1 MPSIAMRLRPLPLAL
16 AAGIALVAI
25 AAAASPAR
33 AEAPRRA
40 LTDGWRFQLAPRASC
55 AAIAKDDAQW
65 RSVRLPHT
73 WNDVDTFDAHVGYE
87 RDRGCYRLDLESRGE
102 WAGKLVRLRFLG
114 AYASARLWL
123 DGTELGRFDG
133 DFTGFHAD
141 VPAERLL
148 DGGRARPF
156 TLDVEVDNRASKSV
170 LPGRPDP
177 DYNLYGGLYR
187 EAHLEVLDPLHVE
200 PEATFARPAPMNDGV
215 WLVPVTV
222 GLANAGAAAVNAEV
236 ELDLTA
242 PDGSVEA
249 HGAGRVEVPAGGA
262 ARVEIDLG
270 PLDHPALWSPAQP
283 ALHEVHVRLRRGV
296 ALGDEHRFAIG
307 LRTARFDAERGFL
320 LNGAPLALR
329 GANRHQDF
337 PGMGSA
343 LPAGFQEL
351 DARVLKSMG
360 GNFVRTSHY
369 PQHPAFLDACDRL
382 GVVVFEEI
390 ATWKTVG
397 GRGFQDA
404 AARMMQA
411 MIERDRNHPSIVL
424 WGMMNEGRS
433 APMFERL
440 RKIAAGA
447 DPTRGVGY
455 AEHRFE
461 RALSKKTAGLADAIG
476 LNYRPERYAE
486 FKEAFPAGAF
496 FVSEHTN
503 RSHTTRGDLAA
514 ELIQVRF
521 IDADLNTYAALPW
534 LGGHALWSLHD
545 YGTERPGKK
554 TRTIHTSGAVD
565 AARVPRASYRYLAA
579 RWSEVPRAEIL
590 LPPVTSEAFAATKAP
605 GGGEPLAA
613 GTVVVPIATNCRG
626 GVTLTAD
633 GVERG
638 SKAGKPLLEWTLTSP
653 PSRLD
658 VRAECGDGRIAE
670 ARWEKPGPGVR
681 LVLTSDVPDVPRDGS
696 NAALVNV
703 RVEDAAGRLASD
715 WSGDVIVTTTRAG
728 RAVTIGDRGRVPIA
742 GGLGAFAV
750 ESTAGAARDAAIR
763 VIATQG
769 GLAPANLVL
778 PTR

>member
-1 MPSIAMRLRPLPLAL
+1 MRARSHAL
-16 AAGIALVAI
+16 AFAALIAV
-25 AAAASPAR
+25 AAAAAAVPPAAR
-33 AEAPRRA
+33 AEATRRP

-55 AAIAKDDAQW
+55 PAITKDDARW

-73 WNDVDTFDAHVGYE
+73 WNDLDTFDTHVGYE
-87 RDRGCYRLDLESRGE
+87 RDRGCYRLDLDSRAD

-114 AYASARLWL
+114 AYASARVWL

-133 DFTGFHAD
+133 DFTGFHVD
-141 VPAERLL
+141 VAAERLL

-187 EAHLEVLDPLHVE
+187 EAYLEVLDPLHVE
-200 PEATFARPAPMNDGV
+200 PEATFARPAPMNQDV
-215 WLVPVTV
+215 WLVPVSV
-222 GLANAGAAAVNAEV
+222 GLANVGAAAVNAEV
-236 ELDLTA
+236 ELDLAA

-249 HGAGRVEVPAGGA
+249 HGAGRVEVPAGGT
-262 ARVEIDLG
+262 ARVMIDLG
-270 PLDHPALWSPAQP
+270 PLDHPPLWSPAAP
-283 ALHEVHVRLRRGV
+283 VLHEVRVRLRRGV
-296 ALGDEHRFAIG
+296 ALGDEHRFSIG

-320 LNGAPLALR
+320 LNGAPLELR

-351 DARVLKSMG
+351 DARVLKGMG
-360 GNFVRTSHY
+360 ANFVRTSHY

-397 GRGFQDA
+397 GSDFQDA

-440 RKIAAGA
+440 RKIAADA

-461 RALSKKTAGLADAIG
+461 RALSQKTAGSADAIG
-476 LNYRPERYAE
+476 LNYRPEKLAD
-486 FKEAFPAGAF
+486 FKEAFPSGAF

-521 IDADLNTYAALPW
+521 IDADLETYAGLPW

-565 AARVPRASYRYLAA
+565 AARVPRASYRYLAT
-579 RWSEVPRAEIL
+579 RWSDTPRAEIL
-590 LPPVTSEAFAATKAP
+590 LPPVTSEAFAATQAP
-605 GGGEPLAA
+605 GGEALAA
-613 GTVVVPIATNCRG
+613 GSVVVPIATNCRG
-626 GVTLTAD
+626 SVTLTAD
-633 GVERG
+633 GAERG
-638 SKAGKPLLEWTLTSP
+638 SKPGKPLLEWTLTGAP

-658 VRAECGDGRIAE
+658 VRAECGSGRIAE
-670 ARWEKPGPGVR
+670 AHWEKPGPGVR
-681 LVLTSDVPDVPRDGS
+681 LVLTSDLPDVPRDGS

-715 WSGDVIVTTTRAG
+715 WSGDVLVTTTRAG
-728 RAVTIGDRGRVPIA
+728 RAVTIGGRGRVPIA

-750 ESTAGAARDAAIR
+750 ESAPGAARDAPIR
-763 VIATQG
+763 IIATQG
-769 GLAPANLVL
+769 GLPPANLVL

>member
-1 MPSIAMRLRPLPLAL
+1 MRPRFPALAFAALIAL
-16 AAGIALVAI
+16 AAVC
-25 AAAASPAR
+25 AAAPSAH
-33 AEAPRRA
+33 AEATRRP
-40 LTDGWRFQLAPRASC
+40 LTDGWRFQLDPRGHCEAV
-55 AAIAKDDAQW
+55 ANDDPHWQ
-65 RSVRLPHT
+65 SVRLPHT
-73 WNDVDTFDAHVGYE
+73 WNDLDTFDEHVGYARE
-87 RDRGCYRLDLESRGE
+87 RGCYRIEIESRAD

-114 AYASARLWL
+114 AYASARVWL
-123 DGTELGRFDG
+123 DGRELGRFDG

-141 VPAERLL
+141 VPADQLL
-148 DGGRARPF
+148 DGGRARSVRV
-156 TLDVEVDNRASKSV
+156 DVEVDNRASKNV

-187 EAHLEVLDPLHVE
+187 EAYLEVLDPLHVE
-200 PEATFARPAPMNDGV
+200 PEVTFARPAPMNEGV

-222 GLANAGAAAVNAEV
+222 GLANAGAAAASAEI
-236 ELDLTA
+236 ELELSS
-242 PDGSVEA
+242 PDGGVVA
-249 HGAGRVEVPAGGA
+249 HGAGRVEVPAGGT
-262 ARVEIDLG
+262 ARLVVDLG
-270 PLDHPALWSPAQP
+270 PLDHPALWSPAAP
-283 ALHEVHVRLRRGV
+283 ALHEVRVRLRRGV

-320 LNGAPLALR
+320 LNGVPLELR
-329 GANRHQDF
+329 GGNRHQDF

-343 LPAGFQEL
+343 MPAGFQEL
-351 DARVLKSMG
+351 DVRVLKAMG
-360 GNFVRTSHY
+360 ANFVRTSHY

-382 GVVVFEEI
+382 GVVVFEEV

-397 GRGFQDA
+397 GTGFQDA

-440 RKIAAGA
+440 KKIAAEL

-461 RALSKKTAGLADAIG
+461 RALSQKTAALADAIG
-476 LNYRPERYAE
+476 LNYRPEKLTE
-486 FKEAFPAGAF
+486 FKKSFPAGAF

-521 IDADLNTYAALPW
+521 IDADLDTFAALPW

-554 TRTIHTSGAVD
+554 TRTVHTSGAVD
-565 AARVPRASYRYLAA
+565 AARVPRASARYLAT
-579 RWSEVPRAEIL
+579 RWSDTPRVEVL
-590 LPPVTSEAFAATKAP
+590 TPPVTSEAFAKTKAP

-613 GTVVVPIATNCRG
+613 GSVVVPIATNCAG
-626 GVTLTAD
+626 AVTLVAD
-633 GVERG
+633 GTERG
-638 SKAGKPLLEWTLTSP
+638 SKPGKPLLEWTLAAAP
-653 PSRLD
+653 QRVD
-658 VRAECGDGRIAE
+658 VRAECAGGRVTE
-670 ARWEKPGPGVR
+670 AHWEKPGAGVR
-681 LVLTSDVPDVPRDGS
+681 VRLTSDIGEVPRDGS
-696 NAALVNV
+696 NAALVSV

-728 RAVTIGDRGRVPIA
+728 RAITIGGRGRVPIA

-750 ESTAGAARDAAIR
+750 ESAAGAARDASVR

-769 GLAPANLVL
+769 GLTPANLVL